1 MDGFGFETAAPDFDV
16 DDAGSTASQDNAKTD
31 SSAQA
36 LFEIVGF
43 AKTGGPLTKTISLSL
58 DGKLVSDGSACRMS
72 SGTAL
77 RIAFTSDIQFA
88 ELIDRLDPHEAIGL
102 GALRSDLPDT
112 VRIVTK
118 RRLSELERNGGAD
131 PDVISRTSDMIGY
144 CAGQP
149 ALALIDVDTK
159 GMPADIRARVDAAGG
174 FWPAIASAVPGLA
187 MAARVVRN
195 STSSGISRTD
205 TGEQMPGSAGQH
217 IYIRVQDGA
226 DTERFLKTLHERCW
240 LSGFGWLMTG
250 ATGQILNR
258 SLVDRMVYAA
268 ERLVF
273 EA

>member
-31 SSAQA
+31 NSAQA

-112 VRIVTK
+112 
-118 RRLSELERNGGAD
+118 
-131 PDVISRTSDMIGY
+131 
-144 CAGQP
+144 
-149 ALALIDVDTK
+149 
-159 GMPADIRARVDAAGG
+159 
-174 FWPAIASAVPGLA
+174 
-187 MAARVVRN
+187 
-195 STSSGISRTD
+195 
-205 TGEQMPGSAGQH
+205 
-217 IYIRVQDGA
+217 
-226 DTERFLKTLHERCW
+226 
-240 LSGFGWLMTG
+240 
-250 ATGQILNR
+250 
-258 SLVDRMVYAA
+258 
-268 ERLVF
+268 
-273 EA
+273 